1 MKPLVNIPCY
11 FNNIKEREVNFY
23 VILQQYLN
31 LGYKVVVCWM
41 NEQELRIQSKDII
54 IIKNKPVNASKARN
68 ILLKE
73 FYKSNMDYAIF
84 SDDDTYLKNPID
96 SFDFDC
102 LSLTNDYHKGITP
115 TEKISSGILLLSNF
129 KKKYNLE
136 IYFDENLKANQ
147 DLDFGITLNKL
158 GIKTYRKSTKDVIIN
173 RGISSMFENNINKLN
188 RKQKSLDYIK
198 NKHGK
203 YN

>member
-31 LGYKVVVCWM
+31 LGYKIVICWM
-41 NEQELRIQSKDII
+41 NGQELKVESENITV
-54 IIKNKPVNASKARN
+54 IKNKPVNASKARN

-84 SDDDTYLKNPID
+84 SDDDTYLKNSID
-96 SFDFDC
+96 SFNFDC